1 MAHPLS
7 SSFKVDLSDQ
17 VAVTV
22 KTTFPSR
29 SRPDTPALVLAHGAN
44 NDLEHPL
51 LAYLAARLV
60 EMTDILVVR
69 LNFPYVERGARSP
82 DRQAVLEDA
91 FKRVVNHVA
100 YELCGPGAPIFVG
113 GKSLGGRVA
122 AELISLGRQGEG
134 LVASGLIVLG
144 YPLHAPGRKDR
155 LRVDPLRRIA
165 IPSLFCVGSRDP
177 LCGTESLRPI
187 LAGLSYPGELFV
199 LQGGDHSLVL
209 SSASRRRPEDGY
221 EDVARKIAAF
231 VEGVVGRG

>member
-1 MAHPLS
+1 MSHPLS
-7 SSFKVDLSDQ
+7 NSFRVDLSDQ

-22 KTTFPSR
+22 KATFPSR
-29 SRPDTPALVLAHGAN
+29 SRPDTPAVVLAHGAN

-60 EMTDILVVR
+60 EMIDVLVVR
-69 LNFPYVERGARSP
+69 FNFPYVERSAKSP
-82 DRQAVLEDA
+82 DSQAVLEDA
-91 FKRVVNHVA
+91 FRRVHSHVA
-100 YELCGPGAPIFVG
+100 DELCGRGAPIFVG

-122 AELISLGRQGEG
+122 AELISLGRQHEG

-155 LRVDPLRRIA
+155 LRVDPLRHIA
-165 IPSLFCVGSRDP
+165 VPSLFCVGSRDP
-177 LCGTESLRPI
+177 LCDTESLRPI
-187 LAGLSYPGELFV
+187 LAGLSYPGQLFV

-221 EDVARKIAAF
+221 DDVAQKMAAF
-231 VEGVVGRG
+231 VGGVIGTS